1 MQKGTTRMLYKQGS
15 IQNPP
20 PKNPCL
26 YNILV
31 VIIDENN
38 LSNPN

>member
-1 MQKGTTRMLYKQGS
+1 MRKGTTRMLYKQGS
-15 IQNPP
+15 IQN